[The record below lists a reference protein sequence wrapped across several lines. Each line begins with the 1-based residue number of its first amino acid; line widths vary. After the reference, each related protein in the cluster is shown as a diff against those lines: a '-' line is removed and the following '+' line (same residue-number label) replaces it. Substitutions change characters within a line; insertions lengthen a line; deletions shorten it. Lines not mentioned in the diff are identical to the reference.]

1 MQLENWFLHFD
12 GKHIEE
18 NEYQVV
24 VLKNERTEVKL
35 DALHLKDGKADTISE
50 GIAKVLDKYNLWT
63 TIKMIVADT
72 TSVNTGRKSGVVV
85 QLQKIFLEKTGCK
98 PQFVSCQHHV
108 LDRILRLVMDEEL
121 GSYTGSQTSNIH
133 LCPSW

>member
-1 MQLENWFLHFD
+1 LHFD

-18 NEYQVV
+18 SEYQVV

-35 DALHLKDGKADTISE
+35 DKLHLKHGKADTISE
-50 GIAKVLDKYNLWT
+50 GIAKVLNECNLWT

-85 QLQKIFLEKTGCK
+85 QLQTRA
-98 PQFVSCQHHV
+98 Q
-108 LDRILRLVMDEEL
+108 L
-121 GSYTGSQTSNIH
+121 G
-133 LCPSW
+133 LC